1 MGRIGRYEIVSI
13 LGKGAMGVVF
23 LARDP
28 QLGRQVALK
37 TYALPEGISDEGVRE
52 FEERLLREA
61 HAAAALSHPNI
72 VTVHDAG
79 IDGDRRFPY
88 IVMEYVPG
96 RSLKEFLDGRHRLA
110 PDLALRFGDAL
121 ASALDAAHGKGIV
134 HRDIK
139 PANILVRDSDG
150 IVKITDF
157 GVARLS
163 ESDLTRTGALVG
175 SPAYMS
181 PEQIRGAPVD
191 ARSDLFSLA
200 LVLYEALT
208 SKRAFGG
215 DDLAAVTYALVH
227 ETPAPV
233 RHRVP
238 DLPAGLDAFFE
249 RAFAKDPEDRYQ
261 DAAAFRAALA
271 EAARADTIEAQPV
284 SGRIEEE
291 RPDESP
297 KPKARRRGAKR
308 KEKARPQPVEI
319 DTTAD
324 AATSGEDAAPPVAR
338 PFAAPGQAQGLR
350 AVWVPL
356 LIAVLF
362 FLSIGAAPF
371 VFAHRPGWVRLETRG
386 ADPKSLHLALDGRD
400 VPALPRVGSALA
412 SISFRPAAPARAA
425 SLAGGPSDGATA
437 PAPPGGEDNGTS
449 DAWVR
454 VPRGHHTLDVEVRL
468 PGRDAPSRA
477 RLEVNLAP
485 GETRT
490 VRLNTVIGP
499 DGLPHL
505 RLD

>member
-1 MGRIGRYEIVSI
+1 MGRIGRYEIESI

-37 TYALPEGISDEGVRE
+37 TYALPEGIDDDVVRE

-79 IDGDRRFPY
+79 IDAERRFPY

-96 RSLKEFLDGRHRLA
+96 RSLKDFLDGRHRLT

-121 ASALDAAHGKGIV
+121 ASALDAAHSKGIV

-208 SKRAFGG
+208 SQRAFGG

-233 RHRVP
+233 RHRIP

-249 RAFAKDPEDRYQ
+249 RAFEKNPADRFQ
-261 DAAAFRAALA
+261 DAASFRAALLEVA
-271 EAARADTIEAQPV
+271 RAGAIEAAAV
-284 SGRIEEE
+284 SGSIEEE
-291 RPDESP
+291 TPDDREAA
-297 KPKARRRGAKR
+297 KPKTRRRGRR
-308 KEKARPQPVEI
+308 KEKAKLPPVSI
-319 DTTAD
+319 DPTAD
-324 AATSGEDAAPPVAR
+324 ASEPPAFVEEAGPIDAEPD
-338 PFAAPGQAQGLR
+338 GQAQGLR

-356 LIAVLF
+356 LIAFGF
-362 FLSIGAAPF
+362 FLTLGSAPF
-371 VFAHRPGWVRLETRG
+371 VFARRPAYVRIEARTD
-386 ADPKSLHLALDGRD
+386 ADLLRLTLDGRD
-400 VPALPRVGSALA
+400 VPALPRL
-412 SISFRPAAPARAA
+412 
-425 SLAGGPSDGATA
+425 GATLA
-437 PAPPGGEDNGTS
+437 AISYGS
-449 DAWVR
+449 SA
-454 VPRGHHTLDVEVRL
+454 PRGRHVVDVEARL
-468 PGRDAPSRA
+468 PGQEAPARA
-477 RLEVNLAP
+477 RLEVVLAP

-490 VRLNTVIGP
+490 VRLNAVTGA
-499 DGLPHL
+499 DGSPHL

>member
-1 MGRIGRYEIVSI
+1 MGRIGRYEIESI

-37 TYALPEGISDEGVRE
+37 TYALPEGIDDEVVRE

-79 IDGDRRFPY
+79 IDEDRRFPY

-96 RSLKEFLDGRHRLA
+96 RSLKEFLDGRHRMA
-110 PDLALRFGDAL
+110 PDLVLRFGEAL
-121 ASALDAAHGKGIV
+121 ASALDAAHRAGIV

-150 IVKITDF
+150 LVKVTDF

-181 PEQIRGAPVD
+181 PEQIRGGAVD

-200 LVLYEALT
+200 QVLYEALT

-215 DDLAAVTYALVH
+215 EDLASVTYALVH

-233 RHRVP
+233 RHRIP
-238 DLPAGLDAFFE
+238 DLPPGLDPFFE
-249 RAFAKDPEDRYQ
+249 RAFAKDPADRFQ
-261 DAAAFRAALA
+261 DAASFRAALQ
-271 EAARADTIEAQPV
+271 EAARADAIEMPV
-284 SGRIEEE
+284 AGPIEEE
-291 RPDESP
+291 EPAP
-297 KPKARRRGAKR
+297 KPKVKKKRSFRR
-308 KEKARPQPVEI
+308 KEASKPKASTDEAAARALAHAE
-319 DTTAD
+319 TAPD
-324 AATSGEDAAPPVAR
+324 AAEMDPAEAHAPFIP
-338 PFAAPGQAQGLR
+338 APETQAQGLR

-356 LIAVLF
+356 LIGFF
-362 FLSIGAAPF
+362 FLLTLGSAPF
-371 VFAHRPGWVRLETRG
+371 VFARRPAYLLIETHRVAAAGLR
-386 ADPKSLHLALDGRD
+386 LALDGREIAASPLPER
-400 VPALPRVGSALA
+400 PARLA
-412 SISFRPAAPARAA
+412 AIGGEPPAAPP
-425 SLAGGPSDGATA
+425 AGSF
-437 PAPPGGEDNGTS
+437 ER
-449 DAWVR
+449 WMQ
-454 VPRGHHTLDVEVRL
+454 VPRGRHTLEVEVRL
-468 PGRDAPSRA
+468 PGRGEPARA
-477 RLEVNLAP
+477 HLDLDLAP

-490 VRLNTVIGP
+490 LRLNAVSAP
-499 DGLPHL
+499 DGTTRL

>member
-1 MGRIGRYEIVSI
+1 MGRIGRYEIESI

-37 TYALPEGISDEGVRE
+37 TYSLPEGISDDVVRE

-79 IDGDRRFPY
+79 IDSDRRFPY

-96 RSLKEFLDGRHRLA
+96 RSLKDFLDGRHRMA
-110 PDLALRFGDAL
+110 PDLVLRFGDAL

-163 ESDLTRTGALVG
+163 ESDLTRTGTLVG

-215 DDLAAVTYALVH
+215 DDLASVTYALVH

-233 RHRVP
+233 RHRIP
-238 DLPAGLDAFFE
+238 DLPAGLDAFFA
-249 RAFAKDPEDRYQ
+249 RAFEKDPADRFQ
-261 DAAAFRAALA
+261 DAASFRAGLH
-271 EAARADTIEAQPV
+271 EAARADTVEATAV
-284 SGRIEEE
+284 SGPLEEE
-291 RPDESP
+291 TPEEAAP
-297 KPKARRRGAKR
+297 APKAKRRRGRR
-308 KEKARPQPVEI
+308 KEKQKPPPVE
-319 DTTAD
+319 TTAD
-324 AATSGEDAAPPVAR
+324 AAGDVAVPATPVAGESS
-338 PFAAPGQAQGLR
+338 PWSGQAQGLR

-356 LIAVLF
+356 LISLGF
-362 FLSIGAAPF
+362 FLTLGSAPF
-371 VFAHRPGWVRLETRG
+371 VFAHRPAYLRVDARSAEPGTVRLT
-386 ADPKSLHLALDGRD
+386 LDGRQIS
-400 VPALPRVGSALA
+400 ALPRTGSTLA
-412 SISFRPAAPARAA
+412 AITMSPPPEGEVRAIGSGAA
-425 SLAGGPSDGATA
+425 SGASMEGPR
-437 PAPPGGEDNGTS
+437 TS
-449 DAWVR
+449 VLDSWVQ
-454 VPRGHHTLDVEVRL
+454 VTRGRHSLDVEVRL
-468 PGRDAPSRA
+468 PGRDEPVRA
-477 RLEVNLAP
+477 HVELNLVP

-490 VRLNTVIGP
+490 VRLRAVTGP
-499 DGLPHL
+499 DGLPRL

>member
-1 MGRIGRYEIVSI
+1 MGRIGRYEIESI

-37 TYALPEGISDEGVRE
+37 TYALPEGIDDEVVRE

-79 IDGDRRFPY
+79 IDEDRRFPY

-110 PDLALRFGDAL
+110 PDLVLRFGETL
-121 ASALDAAHGKGIV
+121 ASALDAAHRAGIV

-150 IVKITDF
+150 LVKITDF

-175 SPAYMS
+175 SPAYMA
-181 PEQIRGAPVD
+181 PEQIRGGAVD

-208 SKRAFGG
+208 AKRAFGG
-215 DDLAAVTYALVH
+215 EDLASVTYALVH

-233 RHRVP
+233 RHRIP
-238 DLPAGLDAFFE
+238 DLPAGLDPFFE
-249 RAFAKDPEDRYQ
+249 RAFAKDPADRFQ
-261 DAAAFRAALA
+261 DAASFRSALL
-271 EAARADTIEAQPV
+271 EAARADTSVA
-284 SGRIEEE
+284 GAIEE
-291 RPDESP
+291 DEPAP
-297 KPKARRRGAKR
+297 KTKAKKRRSFRR
-308 KEKARPQPVEI
+308 KETSKTKAAAARAEAETAPDAAEA
-319 DTTAD
+319 DRRDAD
-324 AATSGEDAAPPVAR
+324 ATPAPVLET
-338 PFAAPGQAQGLR
+338 QAQGLR

-356 LIAVLF
+356 LIGFF
-362 FLSIGAAPF
+362 FLLTLGSAPF
-371 VFAHRPGWVRLETRG
+371 VFARRPGYVLLETHRVTAEG
-386 ADPKSLHLALDGRD
+386 LRLALDGRE
-400 VPALPRVGSALA
+400 V
-412 SISFRPAAPARAA
+412 
-425 SLAGGPSDGATA
+425 
-437 PAPPGGEDNGTS
+437 PAPPRPRAAALAALGGASPVLAPAGSFER
-449 DAWVR
+449 WVQ
-454 VPRGHHTLDVEVRL
+454 VPRGHHVLDVEVRL
-468 PGRDAPSRA
+468 PGRAEPARA
-477 RLEVNLAP
+477 RLDLDLAP

-490 VRLNTVIGP
+490 LRLSAVAAP
-499 DGLPHL
+499 DGTTRL

>member
-1 MGRIGRYEIVSI
+1 MGRIGRYEIESI

-37 TYALPEGISDEGVRE
+37 TYALPEGIDDDVVRE

-79 IDGDRRFPY
+79 IDADRRFPY

-96 RSLKEFLDGRHRLA
+96 RSLKEFLDGRHRMS
-110 PDLALRFGDAL
+110 PDLVLRFGDAL
-121 ASALDAAHGKGIV
+121 ASALDAAHRAGIV

-150 IVKITDF
+150 LVKITDF

-163 ESDLTRTGALVG
+163 ESDLTREGALVG

-181 PEQIRGAPVD
+181 PEQIRGGAVD

-215 DDLAAVTYALVH
+215 EDLAAVTYALVH

-233 RHRVP
+233 RHRIP
-238 DLPAGLDAFFE
+238 DLPAGLDPFFT
-249 RAFAKDPEDRYQ
+249 RAFAKDPADRFQ
-261 DAAAFRAALA
+261 DAAAFRSALL
-271 EAARADTIEAQPV
+271 EAARSDTVEVPAV
-284 SGRIEEE
+284 GRIEEE
-291 RPDESP
+291 EPPAAP
-297 KPKARRRGAKR
+297 KPKSKKARGLRLRRKTRAKAKESAGETVAARRPDDDAGEQARGV
-308 KEKARPQPVEI
+308 P
-319 DTTAD
+319 DAD
-324 AATSGEDAAPPVAR
+324 FPCADGYQ
-338 PFAAPGQAQGLR
+338 QAQGLR
-350 AVWVPL
+350 AVWIPL
-356 LIAVLF
+356 VIGF
-362 FLSIGAAPF
+362 CFLMTLGTAPF
-371 VFAHRPGWVRLETRG
+371 VFARRPGFLLIETHRMTIDG
-386 ADPKSLHLALDGRD
+386 LSVALDGREI
-400 VPALPRVGSALA
+400 PEPSLPRTPLLA
-412 SISFRPAAPARAA
+412 AI
-425 SLAGGPSDGATA
+425 GGES
-437 PAPPGGEDNGTS
+437 PAPDPSAAFER
-449 DAWVR
+449 WLE

-468 PGRDAPSRA
+468 PGRSEPVRSR
-477 RLEVNLAP
+477 LDLDLVP
-485 GETRT
+485 GETR
-490 VRLNTVIGP
+490 RLRLVGVTAP
-499 DGLPHL
+499 DGTTRL